1 MNYPLTIAVIK
12 SRNNKK
18 SVWNYFKTINIK
30 QRLRNGSLLMK
41 LTFGLKMPEKRDG
54 LWKERT
60 IFNQRKK
67 QGIKGLTVME
77 HSVNIKST
85 V

>member
-1 MNYPLTIAVIK
+1 MKTVIK

-18 SVWNYFKTINIK
+18 SVWNSVKIINIK
-30 QRLRNGSLLMK
+30 QTLRDGSLLMK
-41 LTFGLKMPEKRDG
+41 LIFGLKMPKKRDG

-60 IFNQRKK
+60 IFNQRQK
-67 QGIKGLTVME
+67 QEIKGLTVME